1 MTTDRGDAAAK
12 ALNRAVGGGTSRR
25 KSSKGT
31 RPASSSTSRDPQP
44 IGDAVSEL
52 IAQRGW
58 TQERAGAQV
67 TTLWPQIVGADLASH
82 VTPAS
87 FDEGV
92 LTLQADSTT
101 WATQVRHLLPQL
113 RKAIDTSVG
122 SGVVTDIRILG
133 PAGPTW
139 KSGLRHVKGRGPR
152 DTYG

>member
-12 ALNRAVGGGTSRR
+12 ALRRATGGGAPRR
-25 KSSKGT
+25 QQTRTK

-52 IAQRGW
+52 IVQRGW

-67 TTLWPQIVGADLASH
+67 TSQWPQIVGDDLASH
-82 VTPAS
+82 VVPTS
-87 FDEGV
+87 FEEGV
-92 LTLQADSTT
+92 LVLQAESTT

-113 RKAIDTSVG
+113 RRTIDEAVG
-122 SGVVTDIRILG
+122 SGVVTDIRIQG
-133 PAGPTW
+133 PAAPSW
-139 KSGLRHVKGRGPR
+139 KSGPRHVQGRGPR